1 MKITRPFGSVP
12 IVSNVVS
19 SSIAGVA
26 TYLNASVNSASFA
39 LTPPSGLDGPS
50 GSNTPA
56 SGSSGSAGPMG
67 PSGSSGSGTYL
78 LSSSRTIIG
87 GDCYT
92 ITANATSQP
101 IRWTDINGGG
111 HIEVWPP
118 SGLIGVL
125 CVQSGSTQPS
135 GSGMYSATLGG
146 TCRQLHLALGETTPL
161 PCSSAP

>member
-78 LSSSRTIIG
+78 LSSSRTIAG

-92 ITANATSQP
+92 ITTTAQYAN
-101 IRWTDINGGG
+101 IYWTDI
-111 HIEVWPP
+111 
-118 SGLIGVL
+118 SGSGWSGSSDIIAQIGTL
-125 CVQSGSTQPS
+125 CVQSGSALGGDSYT
-135 GSGMYSATLGG
+135 AVLGG
-146 TCRQLHLALGETTPL
+146 TCRQVHRSIYETDLL
-161 PCSSAP
+161 PCSP